1 MKILYSCLSQSW
13 GGLEMRTIQ
22 GAEQLLNKNL
32 YVDILCYPGSKINLD
47 AQKKKINCITI
58 KASGY
63 FHPLQV
69 VNLAGLLKKNSYSL
83 IHTQF
88 SKDLWVLVPAL
99 KYINSDIP
107 LILTK
112 RMESSIV
119 KKDVLHKLLYRRVN
133 LILAISNVIK
143 QNVIQTCPVPEDK
156 VIIHY
161 NGVDLKKYNP
171 EKTERNRI
179 RNEFDIKD
187 DEIVIG
193 MLSRITY
200 GKGYEEF
207 LKAAGILNKEFSNLK
222 FLLAGDS
229 SSDEKNYEQ
238 KIKNFAEELSVS
250 EKVIFT
256 GFRDDTPDL
265 LSAMDIFAFPSHAES
280 FGNALI
286 EAMAMEK
293 PSVATNSHGVLDIIN
308 DGITGFLFNKKDEKD
323 FAGKLRLLIN
333 SAGKRI
339 EIGTAARNH
348 VLKNFDIEKQTE
360 KLIDLYRK
368 LI

>member
-22 GAEQLLNKNL
+22 GAEQLQNKNL
-32 YVDILCYPGSKINLD
+32 YVDILCYPGSKINQE
-47 AQKKKINCITI
+47 AQKKKIKCLTI

-63 FHPLQV
+63 FHPLQI

-112 RMESSIV
+112 RMESSVV
-119 KKDVLHKLLYRRVN
+119 KKDVLHKLLYKRVN

-171 EKTERNRI
+171 EKAERNRI

-238 KIKNFAEELSVS
+238 KIKNFAEELSLS
-250 EKVIFT
+250 EKVVFT

-339 EIGTAARNH
+339 VIGTAARNH